1 MDKLFTRVSE
11 RATGAFLVEWQWLP
25 HGAAQPTVGSLS
37 FEVDAYHKDDRGA
50 LAELKCRIPDDC
62 IDSKRY
68 PLFMARA
75 VLKELIES
83 LQSTQGVK
91 PC

>member
-50 LAELKCRIPDDC
+50 LAELKGLYYLLEHKQVHGERRLALLADPP
-62 IDSKRY
+62 R
-68 PLFMARA
+68 LG
-75 VLKELIES
+75 
-83 LQSTQGVK
+83 Q
-91 PC
+91 